1 MALDRPIFWL
11 GLAGLSPP
19 QRAALVAVLPFLPT
33 SLPAWRVAK
42 FSESDAWCISGPA
55 ARLHDDGTLAVP
67 DSRSAEPELLLQ
79 LDKVDRPLAFTTP
92 LSAPEIEPL
101 TTFDPESERAVRMVL
116 KKFETWLQPLRA
128 QYFLGALLYQRV
140 GNLSLGVYALTHQDV
155 LLAVVDI
162 PKRRI
167 DYLADASPVQLE
179 QAVWAARAPNAE
191 PVPIRFQKA
200 GLREVMW
207 QFAQHSAA
215 DLLPVAFKTDA
226 IRLLRPPQ
234 VPEAWLKDSQRTVLR
249 ALELGPCSLEQ
260 LLQSGVNPE
269 QLGRDLVSLY
279 FDGALSTVSGEMN
292 WLSSANQRTSVFDPS
307 LLSEIAVG
315 APPPAGTR
323 YAAPLAAGDTTSPQ

>member
-11 GLAGLSPP
+11 GLAGLSPQ
-19 QRAALVAVLPFLPT
+19 QRAALVAVLPYQPT

-42 FSESDAWCISGPA
+42 FSEADAWCVSGAA
-55 ARLHDDGTLAVP
+55 ARLHDDGTLTVP
-67 DSRSAEPELLLQ
+67 DSRSAESELLLNLAQ
-79 LDKVDRPLAFTTP
+79 VDRPLAFTTP
-92 LSAPEIEPL
+92 LSAREIEPL

-128 QYFLGALLYQRV
+128 QYFLGALLYQRM
-140 GNLSLGVYALTHQDV
+140 GSMSLGVYELTHQGV

-179 QAVWAARAPNAE
+179 QAVWDKLAPNPE
-191 PVPIRFQKA
+191 PLPPRFQKV

-207 QFAQHSAA
+207 QFAQHSAV

-226 IRLLRPPQ
+226 IRLLRLPQ
-234 VPEAWLKDSQRTVLR
+234 VPEAWLKDSLRTVLR
-249 ALELGPCSLEQ
+249 ALEIGPCTLEQ
-260 LLQSGVNPE
+260 LLQSGLNPE

-292 WLSSANQRTSVFDPS
+292 WLSSANQRPSVFDPS
-307 LLSEIAVG
+307 SLSENATN
-315 APPPAGTR
+315 ARPPAGSR
-323 YAAPLAAGDTTSPQ
+323 YAAPFAGGDTTSPE